1 MRLKLNGLQ
10 KKTLVTLWGRK
21 KSMNKIM
28 IIEDDPK
35 IAELL
40 KSSIS
45 KYGYDVIRV
54 TEFERVMDEFIQF
67 KPDLILLDIN
77 LPSYDGYYWCRQIRM
92 MSICPVIFISAR
104 VGEMDQVMALENGGD
119 DFITKPFHTEVV
131 MAKIR
136 SQLRRA
142 YGEYA
147 SQSEERMLDREGLK
161 LFPERLELI
170 YGTKS
175 VSLSKKE
182 ADIVESLIERYPRVA
197 GREDLLEK
205 LWDDH
210 AYVDENTLNVNITRV
225 RKKFQE
231 IGIKD
236 AVETVRGAGYRLNV
250 SWSKAGE
257 K

>member
-1 MRLKLNGLQ
+1 
-10 KKTLVTLWGRK
+10 
-21 KSMNKIM
+21 MNKIM

-45 KYGYDVIRV
+45 KYGYDVISV
-54 TEFERVMDEFIQF
+54 NDFDRVMDEFHQF
-67 KPDLILLDIN
+67 EPDLVLLDIN
-77 LPSYDGYYWCRQIRM
+77 LPSYDGYYWCRQIRRK
-92 MSICPVIFISAR
+92 SICPVIFISAR

-119 DFITKPFHTEVV
+119 DFITKPFHTEIV

-147 SQSEERMLDREGLK
+147 SQTEERMLEREGLK
-161 LFPERLELI
+161 FFPERLELI
-170 YGTKS
+170 YETKS

-205 LWDDH
+205 LWDDQ

-231 IGIKD
+231 VGIKD
-236 AVETVRGAGYRLNV
+236 AVETVRGAGYRLNI
-250 SWSKAGE
+250 SWAKAGE

>member
-1 MRLKLNGLQ
+1 MQ
-10 KKTLVTLWGRK
+10 
-21 KSMNKIM
+21 KIM
-28 IIEDDPK
+28 IVEDDPK
-35 IAELL
+35 IAEHLMTY
-40 KSSIS
+40 IE
-45 KYGYDVIRV
+45 KYGYRV
-54 TEFERVMDEFIQF
+54 SKVDDFNHVMDHFHEIM
-67 KPDLILLDIN
+67 PDLVLLDVN
-77 LPSYDGYYWCRQIRM
+77 LPSYDGYYWCRQIRKE
-92 MSICPVIFISAR
+92 SICPVIFISAR
-104 VGEMDQVMALENGGD
+104 IGEMDQVMALENGGD
-119 DFITKPFHTEVV
+119 DFITKPFHFEIV

-147 SQSEERMLDREGLK
+147 ARTEERVLEREGLQ
-161 LFPERLELI
+161 FYPERLEL
-170 YGTKS
+170 TFRNRL

-182 ADIVESLIERYPRVA
+182 ADIIESLLERYPRVA

-205 LWDDH
+205 LWDDQ

-250 SWSKAGE
+250 IWDKEDE